1 MSSSAQLDKLIRALQ
16 VQPGVGTRS
25 ATRIAYHLLDRRRS
39 DASELG
45 HVLIEAM
52 NNIRQCTCCRNYSDS
67 DLCKICAN
75 QERHNTRSLCIVESP
90 SDVEAIENSNNFF
103 GLYFVLHGHLSP
115 IDGIGAKELG
125 LPLLDSL
132 LATNKF
138 DEIILATN
146 PTIEGDA
153 TASFI
158 ASLAQRHNI
167 KHISKIASGVPLGG
181 DLDSVDQ
188 KTLASSFMNRRPF
201 SQALIFHI
209 KQACVFA
216 CLIA

>member
-1 MSSSAQLDKLIRALQ
+1 M
-16 VQPGVGTRS
+16 
-25 ATRIAYHLLDRRRS
+25 
-39 DASELG
+39 
-45 HVLIEAM
+45 
-52 NNIRQCTCCRNYSDS
+52 
-67 DLCKICAN
+67 KIVI
-75 QERHNTRSLCIVESP
+75 TFLEST
-90 SDVEAIENSNNFF
+90 
-103 GLYFVLHGHLSP
+103 LYGHLSP

-201 SQALIFHI
+201 S
-209 KQACVFA
+209 
-216 CLIA
+216 